1 MGWRGTLV
9 VHISIM
15 IHGEVPPPIPIS
27 PPPLYPSYT
36 RFQARWYRELGAGTV
51 WEGGGV
57 EGGEGGGRVPSRSV
71 SHAPKTVNTD
81 NRMHPKYALR
91 FLLYKFNLKYWTYF
105 VQFYFKFGF
114 KTVHP
119 ILYRY
124 CFIRWY
130 SIEYTQYCIVLSYRI
145 VFYYSIFSSDDRF
158 FISV

>member
-1 MGWRGTLV
+1 MGK
-9 VHISIM
+9 
-15 IHGEVPPPIPIS
+15 S
-27 PPPLYPSYT
+27 PPHPNFPTPTIPVIYQIPGKMVS
-36 RFQARWYRELGAGTV
+36 WV
-51 WEGGGV
+51 GGGDSM
-57 EGGEGGGRVPSRSV
+57 GGGRGRRGGGGGGRVPSRSV